1 MDNKTDFSSPLL
13 PTSYGP
19 NDAVDSQGKGPSS
32 SSIPTTLIITTLV
45 AVFGSYVFGS
55 AIGYSSP
62 TQSAIMRDL
71 NLGVAQYSI
80 FGSILTIGAMIGA
93 VVSGRIADYAG
104 RRVAMGFS
112 QVFCILGWLAIT
124 FSKVAWWLYVGR
136 LLVGCGIGLLSYVVP
151 VYVAEI
157 TPKNLRGTFT
167 AVHQLMICCGMSL
180 TYLIGA
186 YVNWRILATIGI
198 IPCLVQ
204 LLSLPFI
211 PDSPRWLAKA
221 GRLKESDSA
230 LQRLRG
236 KNADV
241 YQEATEIRD
250 HTEAF
255 QKQTEASIIGLFQ
268 MQYLKS
274 LTVGVG
280 LMILQQFGGINGI
293 VFYANSIFISSGF
306 SESIG
311 TIAIVAV
318 KIPMTTIGV
327 LLMDKSGRRPLLLVS
342 AVGTC
347 VGCFLA
353 ALSFV
358 LQDLHKWK
366 GVSPILAL
374 VGVLVYVGSYSIGM
388 GAIPWVIMS
397 EIFPINVKGS
407 AGSLVTLVSWL
418 CSWIISYA
426 FNFLMSW
433 SSAGTFFMFSGICGF
448 TVLFVAKLMGYSSP
462 AQTGIMH
469 DLHLSLAQA
478 MGFSEVFCILGSLI
492 IAFSKDARWLC
503 IGRLLIGCGIS
514 LISYVVPVYI
524 AEIAPKN
531 LRGAFTEVHQLLTL
545 PFIPDSPRWLVSELF
560 IASGIL
566 LFGHYMHF
574 GHRSLD
580 KHSTSDKCNLLQAKV
595 GRLKESDV
603 YQEES
608 MLMFIKR
615 PLKSKFTTKQKFF
628 SMTGFSDSIG
638 TIAMVAVK
646 IPLTTLGV
654 LLMDKCG
661 RRPLLLIFPINVK
674 GSAGSVVTLVNWSCS
689 WIVSYAF
696 NFLMSW
702 SSEGTFFIFSS
713 ICGLI
718 VLFVA
723 KLVPETKSRTLE
735 EIQASLYSS
744 YQEINLEF
752 PFNRIPYP
760 YTVIFASASLK
771 GNTTFIINQV
781 NFQVLCFPQKHKGIV
796 ATMVLTVKETWSVG
810 YSSPAQTG
818 IMDDL
823 NLGVAKYSLFGSI
836 LTIGAMIGAI
846 ISGRI
851 ADYAGRRTAMGF
863 SEVFCIL
870 GWLVIAFSKVP
881 VYIAEITPKNLR
893 GGFTTV
899 HQELFHVLCNFWVY
913 SSFLSLLGGWNE
925 SVLQCL
931 RGKNADISQE
941 ATEIG
946 VGVGL
951 MILQQFGGVNDIAF
965 CASSIFISAGFSGSI
980 GMIAM
985 VAVQIPM
992 TALGVL
998 LMDKSGRRPLLLDLH
1013 KWKEGSS
1020 ILTLVG
1026 VLAYTGSFL
1035 LGMGGIP
1042 LVIMSEIF
1050 PINVKGSAGSLV
1062 NLASWLCSWI
1072 VSYAFNFLMSW
1083 SSAGTFF
1090 IFSIICGFTILF
1102 VAKLVPETR
1111 ENSRRSSSIYL

>member
-1 MDNKTDFSSPLL
+1 MVNAIDQLSVLKPSFLCFAFHRTQSMDNKTDFSSPLL

-157 TPKNLRGTFT
+157 TPKNLRGAFT

-448 TVLFVAKLMGYSSP
+448 TVLFVAKL
-462 AQTGIMH
+462 
-469 DLHLSLAQA
+469 
-478 MGFSEVFCILGSLI
+478 
-492 IAFSKDARWLC
+492 
-503 IGRLLIGCGIS
+503 
-514 LISYVVPVYI
+514 
-524 AEIAPKN
+524 
-531 LRGAFTEVHQLLTL
+531 
-545 PFIPDSPRWLVSELF
+545 
-560 IASGIL
+560 
-566 LFGHYMHF
+566 
-574 GHRSLD
+574 
-580 KHSTSDKCNLLQAKV
+580 
-595 GRLKESDV
+595 
-603 YQEES
+603 
-608 MLMFIKR
+608 
-615 PLKSKFTTKQKFF
+615 
-628 SMTGFSDSIG
+628 
-638 TIAMVAVK
+638 
-646 IPLTTLGV
+646 
-654 LLMDKCG
+654 
-661 RRPLLLIFPINVK
+661 
-674 GSAGSVVTLVNWSCS
+674 
-689 WIVSYAF
+689 
-696 NFLMSW
+696 
-702 SSEGTFFIFSS
+702 
-713 ICGLI
+713 
-718 VLFVA
+718 
-723 KLVPETKSRTLE
+723 VPETKGRTLE
-735 EIQASLYSS
+735 EIQASLNSYSS
-744 YQEINLEF
+744 K
-752 PFNRIPYP
+752 R
-760 YTVIFASASLK
+760 
-771 GNTTFIINQV
+771 
-781 NFQVLCFPQKHKGIV
+781 
-796 ATMVLTVKETWSVG
+796 
-810 YSSPAQTG
+810 
-818 IMDDL
+818 
-823 NLGVAKYSLFGSI
+823 
-836 LTIGAMIGAI
+836 
-846 ISGRI
+846 
-851 ADYAGRRTAMGF
+851 
-863 SEVFCIL
+863 
-870 GWLVIAFSKVP
+870 
-881 VYIAEITPKNLR
+881 
-893 GGFTTV
+893 
-899 HQELFHVLCNFWVY
+899 
-913 SSFLSLLGGWNE
+913 
-925 SVLQCL
+925 
-931 RGKNADISQE
+931 
-941 ATEIG
+941 
-946 VGVGL
+946 
-951 MILQQFGGVNDIAF
+951 
-965 CASSIFISAGFSGSI
+965 
-980 GMIAM
+980 
-985 VAVQIPM
+985 
-992 TALGVL
+992 
-998 LMDKSGRRPLLLDLH
+998 
-1013 KWKEGSS
+1013 
-1020 ILTLVG
+1020 
-1026 VLAYTGSFL
+1026 
-1035 LGMGGIP
+1035 
-1042 LVIMSEIF
+1042 
-1050 PINVKGSAGSLV
+1050 
-1062 NLASWLCSWI
+1062 
-1072 VSYAFNFLMSW
+1072 
-1083 SSAGTFF
+1083 
-1090 IFSIICGFTILF
+1090 
-1102 VAKLVPETR
+1102 
-1111 ENSRRSSSIYL
+1111 